1 MITAKEAREQFN
13 NSKLIQFLKK
23 VGDKAVKEDLA
34 AGRCSSSF
42 SIYDAPSSMT
52 RAATAEVAV
61 QFYSSFGYNAS
72 AGSNNTR
79 IYLDW

>member
-13 NSKLIQFLKK
+13 NSELIQFLKN
-23 VGDKAVKEDLA
+23 VGDIAVREDLA

-42 SIYDAPSSMT
+42 SIYNAPSGMT

-61 QFYSSFGYNAS
+61 KFYSSLGYNAS
-72 AGSNNTR
+72 VGSNNTT